1 MAGLMT
7 IRVTSNA
14 RDLAR
19 GLNDFIQRQVP
30 FAIAQ
35 GINRTAQ
42 RVVDAERQNLA
53 DTLENPSPFTRS
65 AVGLQRAKKGSPT
78 AVVYMKDITAS
89 YLEPFETGGV
99 HKLASR
105 ALLNPKNIRLNQ
117 YGQLPRCTL
126 AALKNRPDVFI
137 GAVKTASGETINGV
151 WQRPTNTKRVTLL
164 NTRGK
169 KLGKLNK
176 LDATQNN
183 GRGKLKLLIRFGDAL
198 PVKKQL
204 NWGTRAKQI
213 VDQWIDRDL
222 AEALTDAMR
231 TAKR

>member
-1 MAGLMT
+1 MT

-42 RVVDAERQNLA
+42 RVVEAERKNLA
-53 DTLENPSPFTRS
+53 DTLERPSPFTRN
-65 AVGLQRAKKGSPT
+65 AVGLRRAKKTTPT

-99 HKLASR
+99 HKLPGR
-105 ALLNPKNIRLNQ
+105 AFLNPKNIRLNQ
-117 YGQLPRCTL
+117 YGQLPRGTL
-126 AALKNRPDVFI
+126 ASLKGRPDVFI

-164 NTRGK
+164 NARGK
-169 KLGKLNK
+169 RLGKLNK

-183 GRGKLKLLIRFGDAL
+183 GRGKLKLLIRFGDAV

-204 NWGTRAKQI
+204 NWGARAKQI

-222 AEALTDAMR
+222 EDALTAAMK
-231 TAKR
+231 TSKR

>member
-1 MAGLMT
+1 MT

-42 RVVDAERQNLA
+42 RVAEGEEENLA
-53 DTLENPSPFTRS
+53 GTLVNPSPFTMNS
-65 AVGLQRAKKGSPT
+65 VGVKRAKKSSPT
-78 AVVYMKDITAS
+78 AVVYMKDIAAG

-99 HKLASR
+99 HKLNSR
-105 ALLNPKNIRLNQ
+105 ALLNPKNLRLNQ
-117 YGQLPRCTL
+117 YGQLPRGTL
-126 AALKNRPDVFI
+126 AALKGRPDVFI

-164 NTRGK
+164 NARGK
-169 KLGKLNK
+169 RLGKLNK

-198 PVKKQL
+198 PVKQHL
-204 NWGTRAKQI
+204 DWGKRAKQI

-222 AEALTDAMR
+222 AEALGAAMR

>member
-19 GLNDFIQRQVP
+19 GMNDFIQRQVP

-42 RVVDAERQNLA
+42 RVADVERQNLA
-53 DTLENPSPFTRS
+53 DTLSNPSPFTRNS
-65 AVGLQRAKKGSPT
+65 VGVQRAKKGKPT
-78 AVVYMKDITAS
+78 AVVYMKDIAAS

-99 HKLASR
+99 HKLNSR

-117 YGQLPRCTL
+117 YGQLARNTL
-126 AALKNRPDVFI
+126 AALKGRPDVFI

-151 WQRPTNTKRVTLL
+151 WQRPTDTKRVSLL
-164 NTRGK
+164 NGRGK

-176 LDATQNN
+176 LDATQNG

-198 PVKKQL
+198 PVKKHL
-204 NWGTRAKQI
+204 DWGARATRTVQ
-213 VDQWIDRDL
+213 QWIDRDL
-222 AEALTDAMR
+222 AEALSDAMR
-231 TAKR
+231 TARR